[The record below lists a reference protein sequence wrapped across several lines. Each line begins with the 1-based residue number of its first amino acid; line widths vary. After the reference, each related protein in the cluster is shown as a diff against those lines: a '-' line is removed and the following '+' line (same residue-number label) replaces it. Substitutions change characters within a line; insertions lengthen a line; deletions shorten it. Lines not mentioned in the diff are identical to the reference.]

1 MVFAYKSSVL
11 NRFFSQLLYIRFR
24 TNNTDIVRVSGV
36 LLPSERDML
45 SYQHPNANTRHV
57 EAVEEG
63 LNRGVDLHTLPFA
76 LVFVDARSNGG
87 NDAVVPSFD
96 RLKCLSELAIV
107 VCQLLRPLVIL
118 IDRRKIAP

>member
-11 NRFFSQLLYIRFR
+11 NRFFSQLLHIRFG
-24 TNNTDIVRVSGV
+24 TNNTDIVRVSGM

-63 LNRGVDLHTLPFA
+63 LNRRVDLHALAFA
-76 LVFVDARSNGG
+76 LVFIDACSNGR
-87 NDAVVPSFD
+87 NDAVMPSFD
-96 RLKCLSELAIV
+96 CLECLSKLAII
-107 VCQLLRPLVIL
+107 VCKLLRPLVIL
-118 IDRRKIAP
+118 IG